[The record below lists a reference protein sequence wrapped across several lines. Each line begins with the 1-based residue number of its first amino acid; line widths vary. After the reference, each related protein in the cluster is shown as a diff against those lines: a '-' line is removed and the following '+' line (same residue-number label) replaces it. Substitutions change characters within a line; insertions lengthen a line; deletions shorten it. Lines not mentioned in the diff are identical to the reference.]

1 MKTERF
7 PVPTWTLS
15 YLINGDETGLEF
27 GEKEMIED
35 WLKREGILEVLC
47 PEDADNESYFTWMP
61 PFGLA
66 CNVVDCECVLE
77 W

>member
-7 PVPTWTLS
+7 PVPTWTLC

-35 WLKREGILEVLC
+35 WLDKNGILDVFC
-47 PEDADNESYFTWMP
+47 PEDADNESYFTHYP

-66 CNVVDCECVLE
+66 CFVVDCECVLE